1 MRRKLEKEN
10 EAKRRYLIEYLL
22 PNDVGLHFSLKQL
35 SILLLRTR
43 EALSGA
49 RLRILISLKTT
60 THSRRSRLEAFS
72 ITAKRFKLRNSATE
86 RRESKSLLLSTLT

>member
-10 EAKRRYLIEYLL
+10 EAKRRYCSNYFIIYVEHLCL
-22 PNDVGLHFSLKQL
+22 LKQL

-43 EALSGA
+43 EVLSGA

-60 THSRRSRLEAFS
+60 THSRRLRSEAFS
-72 ITAKRFKLRNSATE
+72 TTAKRFKLRSFAME
-86 RRESKSLLLSTLT
+86 RRESKS